1 MSLHAV
7 NVRHETPSIRTS
19 MAVEACVTVAAFL
32 SSTLIVWWRE
42 LRYLPSI
49 LETQDLKG
57 YPGFYRAQAEAM
69 LKGGFAVPAESLG
82 DECYLIDGSCVG
94 YFGLTPSVLRIPFLP
109 IAQGDLS
116 PVASLA
122 GYLLNVAAALAI
134 LLLAWRYVARLGIN
148 TKRWDAR
155 ALFVTMATGLGPGSL
170 VLMVTYPDVGN
181 EAILWGSGF
190 ILVQLVL
197 VMLWVDGRSWI
208 PLVLVLPI
216 GVLAA
221 ISRPPMMISA
231 SAIALVVLVIAARR
245 RASRVQ
251 LATAGLGVL
260 LPAVAALG
268 AFYAKFGEFLPDV
281 RRNVFISSSP
291 YWASIFEAIGGHF
304 TGLMFVPTNLWN
316 FLRPDAVAYNLTYPR
331 GAFFTPIDYVW
342 PMSEGMMYADPSA
355 SLTNLAPASLFL
367 TFVLLVSVWVITSAR
382 VKSILVLVVSLSVSA
397 GSGLVVTL
405 GQLAMTNRYLV
416 DAWPALTVGSVGGG
430 LVVMYALTKRRSFG
444 LPLLAA
450 TILLT
455 LVGTGTTLVVMR

>member
-19 MAVEACVTVAAFL
+19 MAFEASATVAAFL
-32 SSTLIVWWRE
+32 SSTFIVWWRE
-42 LRYLPSI
+42 LQYLPSI
-49 LETQDLKG
+49 LETVDLKG

-69 LKGGFAVPAESLG
+69 LNGGFAVPAESLG
-82 DECYLIDGSCVG
+82 DECYLIEGSCVG
-94 YFGLTPSVLRIPFLP
+94 YFGLTPSVLRIPFLA
-109 IAQGDLS
+109 ITQGDLS

-170 VLMVTYPDVGN
+170 ALMVTYPDVGN
-181 EAILWGSGF
+181 EAILWGGGF

-291 YWASIFEAIGGHF
+291 HWASIFEANGGHF
-304 TGLMFVPTNLWN
+304 TGLMFVPTNVWN
-316 FLRPDAVAYNLTYPR
+316 FIRPDAVTYNLTYPR

-342 PMSEGMMYADPSA
+342 PMSEGMTYSDPSA

-367 TFVLLVSVWVITSAR
+367 TFVLLVSVWVITSTR
-382 VKSILVLVVSLSVSA
+382 VKSILLLLAALSVAA

-430 LVVMYALTKRRSFG
+430 VVVMYVLTKQRSLG
-444 LPLLAA
+444 LPLMAA
-450 TILLT
+450 TMLLT